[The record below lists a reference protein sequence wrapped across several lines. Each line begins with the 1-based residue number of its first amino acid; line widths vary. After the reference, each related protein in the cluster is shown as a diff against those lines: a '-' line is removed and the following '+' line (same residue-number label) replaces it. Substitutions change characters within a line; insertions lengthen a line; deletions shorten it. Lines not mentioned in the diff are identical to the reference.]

1 MPRVSPR
8 SRLLVP
14 IAAALLALGALAGCG
29 DDEGSETPAT
39 TTTSTSGA
47 SGTSGAAGADALK
60 EDAQA
65 KSDAASAQTALESYA
80 LDNGGSYEGATPE
93 NLDEIESVTTD
104 VGVKTTADT
113 YEVTADSNSGNTFTI
128 ERSSDAKTTKTCTEP
143 GVGGCP
149 ENGEW

>member
-8 SRLLVP
+8 FRLLVP
-14 IAAALLALGALAGCG
+14 LVAALVALGGCG

-39 TTTSTSGA
+39 TTTSGA
-47 SGTSGAAGADALK
+47 SGTSGAAGADAAK

-80 LDNGGSYEGATPE
+80 LDHGGSYEGATPE
-93 NLDEIESVTTD
+93 DLDQIEPVTTD